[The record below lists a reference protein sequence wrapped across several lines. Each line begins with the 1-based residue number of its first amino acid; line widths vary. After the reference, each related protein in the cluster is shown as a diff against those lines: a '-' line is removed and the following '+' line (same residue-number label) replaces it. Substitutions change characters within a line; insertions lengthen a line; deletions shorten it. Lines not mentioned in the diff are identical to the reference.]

1 MQGVAF
7 FQEGRFFY
15 DMKRDRIDSSWERD
29 EFYVSP
35 HDVDAPVA
43 RFESGRSRPART
55 QWLPSAFR
63 TGLRPVLVALRRGVA
78 PRRSRA

>member
-1 MQGVAF
+1 VSRLRRVHVGVAF

-15 DMKRDRIDSSWERD
+15 DMKRDRIYSSWERD

-43 RFESGRSRPART
+43 RFERRARNGCRPHSEPA
-55 QWLPSAFR
+55 S
-63 TGLRPVLVALRRGVA
+63 ALRSWPCV
-78 PRRSRA
+78 